1 MGSIDFDQVESNK
14 FWKGI
19 IADVLITAVII
30 TLVICIYD
38 CWQTAKMLASGY
50 EYRRVPVSVETKAK
64 YSYEWVKIGSPE
76 SKEATTI
83 PERTGDE

>member
-38 CWQTAKMLASGY
+38 YWQTAKMVASGY
-50 EYRRVPVSVETKAK
+50 EIPTGACIRRDQGQIQLRMGKNWQPGKQRSHN
-64 YSYEWVKIGSPE
+64 YSRKD
-76 SKEATTI
+76 
-83 PERTGDE
+83 RR